1 MMTMKEATSLAHGAK
16 AQETAMHAAET
27 DGGWETVRNVIIATD
42 AAYANTAMEQVNLNT
57 KIKQA

>member
-1 MMTMKEATSLAHGAK
+1 
-16 AQETAMHAAET
+16 MHAAET